1 MSEISAVFKKLNLK
15 DQAEIAIVN
24 APASFEPEIASLR
37 GVIVRRSLASGAPL
51 SFSLAFVTKQ
61 AEVDACARGAAERT
75 VGDAVVW
82 FAYPK
87 QSSKKYKSEIDRD
100 RGWDVLGAAGFEPVR
115 MVAIDEDWSAVRFRR
130 VDFIKALTRGK
141 EHTISAAGKA
151 KAGAPAKSAAK
162 ASLKTRSKPPAKREA
177 KAARKTA
184 RKTAKGARKKK

>member
-1 MSEISAVFKKLNLK
+1 MSGNSVVFKKLNLK
-15 DQAEIAIVN
+15 DQTEIAIVN

-37 GVIVRRSLASGAPL
+37 GVAVRRSFASGAPL

-61 AEVDACARGAAERT
+61 GDVDACARGTAERT

-87 QSSKKYKSEIDRD
+87 QSSKRYSSEIDRD

-130 VDFIKALTRGK
+130 VDFIKSLKRGK

-151 KAGAPAKSAAK
+151 KAGVRAQSAAK
-162 ASLKTRSKPPAKREA
+162 ASPTPRSKPPAKR
-177 KAARKTA
+177 KASV
-184 RKTAKGARKKK
+184 RKTAKGTRNKK